1 MSPRDVVEA
10 SDWKFDFS
18 VGRDDGGEFVVQ
30 DASGK
35 FVCLCNTEDNALSVA
50 GALNQA
56 WMGHSL
62 AEGAAED
69 V

>member
-1 MSPRDVVEA
+1 MSPRDTVDA
-10 SDWKFDFS
+10 ADWEFDFS
-18 VGRDDGGEFVVQ
+18 VERGEKESGISFIVQ

-35 FVCLCNTEDNALSVA
+35 FVCSCDTEDNALSVA

-62 AEGAAED
+62 SAED
-69 V
+69 A